1 MKDYERYMNRQRM
14 SETGM
19 ARLMKLETERPEK
32 GTRAGKKRQALPRWA
47 RTLGMA
53 ASLVLVVGLCALP
66 VLRWAAQRANPQPTE
81 EELFFHEVDSV
92 PFTDHGIVGGMKLV
106 AMEPE
111 DAAEIFGCAP
121 DDFVGLLETV
131 GLDKFNMEYY
141 AVDMARQGDD
151 SYRFLMKGNYIS
163 PREKP
168 ENWDETSEISW
179 EMYLATSSFYP
190 GNNVWLEI
198 YEGHSYLAE
207 KDWAALEPQ
216 TFQGHQVTAAC
227 GDEKGYYAAAAFD
240 VECNGKTYGVLY
252 SAVTY
257 GDCNAKELVTQM
269 VRYLTANGLT
279 IPGNELVFNEVE
291 GVPQNGN
298 APEGLH
304 DTTMDVYD
312 MGMILHS
319 SGEWWD
325 DICAEFGWTG
335 YDVSGTSTPAGRDP
349 ETNYALT
356 YFRISG
362 QHRTGEQQ
370 WDGSSFELA
379 LMPNMTDFAAY
390 TAQDIHNWDAL
401 EVSTVNGIPVTA
413 AIYYHPSQQVYY
425 AAATFVVED
434 SICDYG
440 VFYQVCVKTETEA
453 KDLVTR
459 AVNYLTS
466 GGVFTEM
473 YGAYGFGV
481 MDYDELTQVS
491 TQRPGMT
498 VGDSRP
504 LSREEIEW
512 VFPPLAEGG
521 EEAWYG
527 TAYFYPDGSLGSI
540 VLSGFTNYGGLSD
553 ETAVRQ
559 VTIVMGKEE
568 ETFRDNYVDGGYI
581 GAETEGYRDNRLR
594 GYWRHDPEYVW
605 GSDADDLGADVF
617 VCQMD
622 PNLGWVAEITTAQKD
637 GTFDENRWLNTDW
650 VVKAMGNLWWKD
662 DLTMETDG
670 IFVREYDTLDELRA
684 AVDER
689 FLPYLPTT
697 LMDHDEFHGYW
708 RRNSGEYESAEAR
721 WDKPW
726 VIQDNYAR
734 FSYSGDVDV
743 MWPITAM
750 GLPEV
755 TDINDRESYDFR
767 EHPGL
772 DMPELGRGGFQEEIY
787 EKLYLPT
794 FRAKDASLD
803 LIQSRIYQDPEGQV
817 DGYPEATA
825 ECMFQLLHDNN
836 VLVRY
841 QFHGMTAEEIW
852 TVVQETIPGR
862 GRSTAVEPSGVF
874 YLESA
879 KGETLVYPY
888 LNLSGNGNT
897 FSWWRGEESSRSGSY
912 AVTNGKVRC
921 HRSGKTYV
929 FETVDESTL
938 RYVGAESD
946 ALDYLDTGRVT
957 RTLPDGAV
965 LRCSD
970 AQLATLDAALNAKK
984 SDLVWDMAHPD
995 GGDTTE
1001 LSGTYY
1007 LESADG
1013 GVIGNM
1019 AKIAFD
1025 GDTATIS
1032 SDRLHFHTCVC
1043 SSRTRERVDGKELVR
1058 MICDKCDGVFSF
1070 EIVDEDTLRLDMDN
1084 SSLHGDH
1091 HSDWTF
1097 EVSDGTVFR
1106 HPREGEDADALPVAF
1121 GAPQSQSSEWK
1132 QGGITVIQI
1141 GNS

>member
-19 ARLMKLETERPEK
+19 VRLMKLETERPEK

-47 RTLGMA
+47 KTLGMA

-66 VLRWAAQRANPQPTE
+66 VLRWAAQRANPQPVE

-92 PFTDHGIVGGMKLV
+92 PFTDQAIAGGMGLD

-111 DAAEIFGCAP
+111 DAAAIFGSAP

-131 GLDKFNMEYY
+131 GLDKFDMEYY
-141 AVDMARQGDD
+141 TVDMANEGDG
-151 SYRFLMKGNYIS
+151 SYRFLMKGDYIS
-163 PREKP
+163 PRVEEKLP
-168 ENWDETSEISW
+168 PTTS
-179 EMYLATSSFYP
+179 YTPATT
-190 GNNVWLEI
+190 VWLEI
-198 YEGHSYLAE
+198 YEGHSYLDEAG
-207 KDWAALEPQ
+207 WAALEPC
-216 TFQGHQVTAAC
+216 TFHDHTVTAAC
-227 GDEKGYYAAAAFD
+227 VEDNVRAAAVFN
-240 VECNGKTYGVLY
+240 VESGGKTYGVLY
-252 SAVTY
+252 AVTAD
-257 GDCNAKELVTQM
+257 GERNAKELVTKL
-269 VRYLTANGLT
+269 VNYLTANGLS
-279 IPGNELVFNEVE
+279 IPSNELVFNEVE

-370 WDGSSFELA
+370 WDGSTFELA

-440 VFYQVCVKTETEA
+440 VFYQVCVKTEAEA

-473 YGAYGFGV
+473 YGQYGFGI

-540 VLSGFTNYGGLSD
+540 VLSGFTDYGGVSD
-553 ETAVRQ
+553 ETALRQ

-617 VCQMD
+617 VCQLD
-622 PNLGWVAEITTAQKD
+622 PNLGWVAEIITSQKD

-650 VVKAMGNLWWKD
+650 VRKAMGNLWWKD

-670 IFVREYDTLDELRA
+670 IFVREYATLGELRS

-726 VIQDNYAR
+726 VIQGSYAR

-743 MWPITAM
+743 KWPITAM

-755 TDINDRESYDFR
+755 TDITDRESYDFR

-772 DMPELGRGGFQEEIY
+772 VMPQPEGSFLEEIY

-794 FRAKDASLD
+794 FWAKDASLD

-852 TVVQETIPGR
+852 TVVKDTIPGYR
-862 GRSTAVEPSGVF
+862 QPQVEITDLSSSMWENNSGTNQARAGVKYELTYQTNEAAVGKRLKF
-874 YLESA
+874 YMELSREACDLLGLDDPVCLQTICREAGECWDFTEAYGDFTLES
-879 KGETLVYPY
+879 V
-888 LNLSGNGNT
+888 SGKNIGDVT
-897 FSWWRGEESSRSGSY
+897 VRCVCDGEEI
-912 AVTNGKVRC
+912 ACKTMPW
-921 HRSGKTYV
+921 GKTYKWG
-929 FETVDESTL
+929 D
-938 RYVGAESD
+938 
-946 ALDYLDTGRVT
+946 DTHHTEVT
-957 RTLPDGAV
+957 H
-965 LRCSD
+965 
-970 AQLATLDAALNAKK
+970 
-984 SDLVWDMAHPD
+984 HPEP
-995 GGDTTE
+995 THHVE
-1001 LSGTYY
+1001 
-1007 LESADG
+1007 E
-1013 GVIGNM
+1013 VHH
-1019 AKIAFD
+1019 FD
-1025 GDTATIS
+1025 S
-1032 SDRLHFHTCVC
+1032 
-1043 SSRTRERVDGKELVR
+1043 
-1058 MICDKCDGVFSF
+1058 
-1070 EIVDEDTLRLDMDN
+1070 
-1084 SSLHGDH
+1084 H
-1091 HSDWTF
+1091 H
-1097 EVSDGTVFR
+1097 
-1106 HPREGEDADALPVAF
+1106 
-1121 GAPQSQSSEWK
+1121 
-1132 QGGITVIQI
+1132 
-1141 GNS
+1141 

>member
-66 VLRWAAQRANPQPTE
+66 VLRWAAQRANPQPVE

-141 AVDMARQGDD
+141 AVDMVRQGDD
-151 SYRFLMKGNYIS
+151 SYRFLMKGDYIS

-168 ENWDETSEISW
+168 ENWDEISEISW
-179 EMYLATSSFYP
+179 EMWQAVSNYVPANT
-190 GNNVWLEI
+190 VWLEI
-198 YEGHSYLAE
+198 YEGHSYQDEAE
-207 KDWAALEPQ
+207 WNALEPQ
-216 TFQGHQVTAAC
+216 TFQGHQVAAAC
-227 GDEKGYYAAAAFD
+227 LQDNVRAAAVFN
-240 VECNGKTYGVLY
+240 VESGGKTYGVLY
-252 SAVTY
+252 TVTAY

-279 IPGNELVFNEVE
+279 IPSNELVFNEVE
-291 GVPQNGN
+291 QVPASMGD
-298 APEGLH
+298 AVLGDHSYEMTIPEIA
-304 DTTMDVYD
+304 
-312 MGMILHS
+312 MILNSH
-319 SGEWWD
+319 EDQWD
-325 DICAEFGWTG
+325 DLREKLGWTDF
-335 YDVSGTSTPAGRDP
+335 DVGGASASWGLDP
-349 ETNYALT
+349 ETNYATNRFML
-356 YFRISG
+356 RGKDG
-362 QHRTGEQQ
+362 QGNC
-370 WDGSSFELA
+370 FELE
-379 LMPNMTDFAAY
+379 LRPNHRFY
-390 TAQDIHNWDAL
+390 EEEWSGL
-401 EVSTVNGIPVTA
+401 ETSQINGHTVTA
-413 AIYYHPSQQVYY
+413 VSGFDTATRLYR
-425 AAATFVVED
+425 AAAAFEVED
-434 SICDYG
+434 TICDYG
-440 VFYQVCVKTETEA
+440 VYYVAMYKNRETAERMVTQVTES
-453 KDLVTR
+453 LTR
-459 AVNYLTS
+459 NGL
-466 GGVFTEM
+466 FTEM
-473 YGAYGFGV
+473 YGQYGFGV

-491 TQRPGMT
+491 TQRSGMT

-521 EEAWYG
+521 EEAWCG

-540 VLSGFTNYGGLSD
+540 VLSGFTNYGGVSD
-553 ETAVRQ
+553 GTALRQ

-568 ETFRDNYVDGGYI
+568 ETFRDNYVDGSYI

-617 VCQMD
+617 VCQLD
-622 PNLGWVAEITTAQKD
+622 PNLGWVAEIITSQKD

-670 IFVREYDTLDELRA
+670 IFFREYDTLDDLRA

-697 LMDHDEFHGYW
+697 LMDHDEFHGIW
-708 RRNSGEYESAEAR
+708 RRNSGEYELAEAR

-743 MWPITAM
+743 MWPLTAM

-803 LIQSRIYQDPEGQV
+803 LIESRIYQDPEGQV

-852 TVVQETIPGR
+852 ATVRETIPGYQ
-862 GRSTAVEPSGVF
+862 APQVEITDVASSLWEDYSGTDR
-874 YLESA
+874 A
-879 KGETLVYPY
+879 KGGVKYALTYQTNQAAVGKRLKFYMDLPQTSRDLLGLDDPVCLQVICREAGECWDFTEAYGDFTLDGV
-888 LNLSGNGNT
+888 SGQSIGNVT
-897 FSWWRGEESSRSGSY
+897 VRCVCDGEEIARKT
-912 AVTNGKVRC
+912 VPW
-921 HRSGKTYV
+921 GKTYTWGDGTHHPEPEHHV
-929 FETVDESTL
+929 ETTH
-938 RYVGAESD
+938 
-946 ALDYLDTGRVT
+946 
-957 RTLPDGAV
+957 
-965 LRCSD
+965 
-970 AQLATLDAALNAKK
+970 
-984 SDLVWDMAHPD
+984 HPEP
-995 GGDTTE
+995 T
-1001 LSGTYY
+1001 
-1007 LESADG
+1007 
-1013 GVIGNM
+1013 
-1019 AKIAFD
+1019 
-1025 GDTATIS
+1025 
-1032 SDRLHFHTCVC
+1032 
-1043 SSRTRERVDGKELVR
+1043 
-1058 MICDKCDGVFSF
+1058 
-1070 EIVDEDTLRLDMDN
+1070 
-1084 SSLHGDH
+1084 H
-1091 HSDWTF
+1091 HSN
-1097 EVSDGTVFR
+1097 
-1106 HPREGEDADALPVAF
+1106 HH
-1121 GAPQSQSSEWK
+1121 
-1132 QGGITVIQI
+1132 
-1141 GNS
+1141 

>member
-66 VLRWAAQRANPQPTE
+66 VLRWAAQRANPQPVE
-81 EELFFHEVDSV
+81 EELFFHEVDYV
-92 PFTDHGIVGGMKLV
+92 PFTDQAISGGMGLD

-111 DAAEIFGCAP
+111 DAAAIFGSAP

-131 GLDKFNMEYY
+131 GLDKFDMEYY
-141 AVDMARQGDD
+141 TVDMANEGDG
-151 SYRFLMKGNYIS
+151 SYRFLMKGDYIS
-163 PREKP
+163 PRVEEKLP
-168 ENWDETSEISW
+168 PTTS
-179 EMYLATSSFYP
+179 YTPATT
-190 GNNVWLEI
+190 VWLEI
-198 YEGHSYLAE
+198 YEGHSYLDEAG
-207 KDWAALEPQ
+207 WAALEPC
-216 TFQGHQVTAAC
+216 TFHDHTVTAAC
-227 GDEKGYYAAAAFD
+227 VEDNVRAAAAFN
-240 VECNGKTYGVLY
+240 VESGGKTYGVLY
-252 SAVTY
+252 AVTAD
-257 GDCNAKELVTQM
+257 GERNAKELVTKM
-269 VRYLTANGLT
+269 VRYITTNGLS
-279 IPGNELVFNEVE
+279 IPSNELVFNEVE

-370 WDGSSFELA
+370 WDGSTFELA

-440 VFYQVCVKTETEA
+440 VFYQVCVKTEAEA

-473 YGAYGFGV
+473 YGQYGFGI

-527 TAYFYPDGSLGSI
+527 TTYFYPDGSLGSI
-540 VLSGFTNYGGLSD
+540 VLSGFTDYGGVSD
-553 ETAVRQ
+553 ETALRQ

-617 VCQMD
+617 VCQLD
-622 PNLGWVAEITTAQKD
+622 PNLGWVAEIITSQKD
-637 GTFDENRWLNTDW
+637 GTFDENRWLNTEW

-670 IFVREYDTLDELRA
+670 IFVREYATLGELRS

-697 LMDHDEFHGYW
+697 LMDHDEFRGYW
-708 RRNSGEYESAEAR
+708 RRNNEEYESVDVS
-721 WDKPW
+721 WHKPW
-726 VIQDNYAR
+726 VIQDSYAR
-734 FSYSGDVDV
+734 FSYSGDIDV
-743 MWPITAM
+743 KWPLVAM
-750 GLPEV
+750 GLPEITDV
-755 TDINDRESYDFR
+755 TDRESYDFR

-772 DMPELGRGGFQEEIY
+772 KFPDGSQGYEGIY
-787 EKLYLPT
+787 EKLYCPT
-794 FRAKDASLD
+794 FRAKDASQD
-803 LIQSRIYQDPEGQV
+803 LVESRIYWSDE
-817 DGYPEATA
+817 YNS
-825 ECMFQLLHDNN
+825 ECRFQLLHDNN
-836 VLVRY
+836 VLVNY
-841 QFHGMTAEEIW
+841 LFQGMTAEEIW
-852 TVVQETIPGR
+852 KVVQDTI
-862 GRSTAVEPSGVF
+862 
-874 YLESA
+874 
-879 KGETLVYPY
+879 
-888 LNLSGNGNT
+888 
-897 FSWWRGEESSRSGSY
+897 
-912 AVTNGKVRC
+912 
-921 HRSGKTYV
+921 
-929 FETVDESTL
+929 
-938 RYVGAESD
+938 
-946 ALDYLDTGRVT
+946 
-957 RTLPDGAV
+957 PDGAQPV
-965 LRCSD
+965 
-970 AQLATLDAALNAKK
+970 TLDAALNDQKAQLESDIINAKTDG
-984 SDLVWDMAHPD
+984 STWIWGGATHHPEPEHNVHNI
-995 GGDTTE
+995 TE
-1001 LSGTYY
+1001 LNWKDGRWTSNDEFYY
-1007 LESADG
+1007 FG
-1013 GVIGNM
+1013 G
-1019 AKIAFD
+1019 
-1025 GDTATIS
+1025 
-1032 SDRLHFHTCVC
+1032 
-1043 SSRTRERVDGKELVR
+1043 
-1058 MICDKCDGVFSF
+1058 
-1070 EIVDEDTLRLDMDN
+1070 
-1084 SSLHGDH
+1084 H
-1091 HSDWTF
+1091 H
-1097 EVSDGTVFR
+1097 
-1106 HPREGEDADALPVAF
+1106 
-1121 GAPQSQSSEWK
+1121 
-1132 QGGITVIQI
+1132 
-1141 GNS
+1141 

>member
-47 RTLGMA
+47 KTLGMA

-66 VLRWAAQRANPQPTE
+66 ILRWAAQRANPQPVE
-81 EELFFHEVDSV
+81 EELFFHEVDYV
-92 PFTDHGIVGGMKLV
+92 PFTDQAIAGGMGLD

-111 DAAEIFGCAP
+111 DAAAIFGSAP

-131 GLDKFNMEYY
+131 GLDKFDMEYY
-141 AVDMARQGDD
+141 TVDMANEGDG
-151 SYRFLMKGNYIS
+151 SYRFLMKGDYIS
-163 PREKP
+163 PRVEEKLP
-168 ENWDETSEISW
+168 PTTS
-179 EMYLATSSFYP
+179 YTPATT
-190 GNNVWLEI
+190 VWLEI
-198 YEGHSYLAE
+198 YEGHSYLDEAG
-207 KDWAALEPQ
+207 WAALEPC
-216 TFQGHQVTAAC
+216 TFHDHTVTAAC
-227 GDEKGYYAAAAFD
+227 VEDNVRAAAAFN
-240 VECNGKTYGVLY
+240 VESGGKTYGVLY
-252 SAVTY
+252 AVTAD
-257 GDCNAKELVTQM
+257 GERNAKELVTKL
-269 VRYLTANGLT
+269 VNYLTANGLS
-279 IPGNELVFNEVE
+279 IPSNELIFNQVE
-291 GVPQNGN
+291 GIPQNGN

-304 DTTMDVYD
+304 ATTMDVYD

-356 YFRISG
+356 YFRING
-362 QHRTGEQQ
+362 QHRVGELQ
-370 WDGSSFELA
+370 WDGSTFELA

-390 TAQDIHNWDAL
+390 TAQDIDNWDAL
-401 EVSTVNGIPVTA
+401 EVSTVNGHPVTA

-434 SICDYG
+434 VICDYG
-440 VFYQVCVKTETEA
+440 VFYQVCVKTEAEA

-473 YGAYGFGV
+473 YGQYGFGV

-504 LSREEIEW
+504 LSREEMEW
-512 VFPPLAEGG
+512 VFPPLAEELAQDWSGR
-521 EEAWYG
+521 
-527 TAYFYPDGSLGSI
+527 AYFYPDGTLGSI
-540 VLSGFTNYGGLSD
+540 VLSGFTDYGGVSD
-553 ETAVRQ
+553 ETALRQ

-617 VCQMD
+617 VCQLD
-622 PNLGWVAEITTAQKD
+622 PNLGWVAEIITSQKD

-650 VVKAMGNLWWKD
+650 VRKAMGNLWWKD

-670 IFVREYDTLDELRA
+670 IFVREYATLGELRS

-726 VIQDNYAR
+726 VIQGSYAR

-743 MWPITAM
+743 KWPITAM

-755 TDINDRESYDFR
+755 TDITDRESYDFR

-772 DMPELGRGGFQEEIY
+772 VMPQPEGSFLEEIY

-794 FRAKDASLD
+794 FWAKDASLD
-803 LIQSRIYQDPEGQV
+803 LIESRIYKSDE
-817 DGYPEATA
+817 YNS
-825 ECMFQLLHDNN
+825 ECRFQLLHDNN
-836 VLVRY
+836 VLVTYR
-841 QFHGMTAEEIW
+841 FANMTAEEIW
-852 TVVQETIPGR
+852 KVVEETVPG
-862 GRSTAVEPSGVF
+862 G
-874 YLESA
+874 
-879 KGETLVYPY
+879 
-888 LNLSGNGNT
+888 GNT
-897 FSWWRGEESSRSGSY
+897 
-912 AVTNGKVRC
+912 
-921 HRSGKTYV
+921 
-929 FETVDESTL
+929 
-938 RYVGAESD
+938 
-946 ALDYLDTGRVT
+946 
-957 RTLPDGAV
+957 
-965 LRCSD
+965 
-970 AQLATLDAALNAKK
+970 
-984 SDLVWDMAHPD
+984 M
-995 GGDTTE
+995 E

-1019 AKIAFD
+1019 AKVAFD
-1025 GDTATIS
+1025 GDTVTIS

-1043 SSRTRERVDGKELVR
+1043 SSRMRERVNGKELVR
-1058 MICDKCDGVFSF
+1058 MICDKCDGIFSF
-1070 EIVDEDTLRLDMDN
+1070 EVVDEDTLRLDMDN

-1106 HPREGEDADALPVAF
+1106 HLRDGEDATHHPEPEHNVEVTHHPEPTHHS
-1121 GAPQSQSSEWK
+1121 GHH
-1132 QGGITVIQI
+1132 
-1141 GNS
+1141 

>member
-19 ARLMKLETERPEK
+19 VRLMKLETERPEK

-47 RTLGMA
+47 KTLGMA

-66 VLRWAAQRANPQPTE
+66 VLRWAAQRANPQPVE

-92 PFTDHGIVGGMKLV
+92 PFTDQAIAGGMGLD

-111 DAAEIFGCAP
+111 DAAAIFGSAP

-131 GLDKFNMEYY
+131 GLDKFDMEYY
-141 AVDMARQGDD
+141 TVDMANEGDG
-151 SYRFLMKGNYIS
+151 SYRFLMKGDYIS
-163 PREKP
+163 PRVEEKLP
-168 ENWDETSEISW
+168 PTTS
-179 EMYLATSSFYP
+179 YTPATT
-190 GNNVWLEI
+190 VWLEI
-198 YEGHSYLAE
+198 YEGHSYLDEAG
-207 KDWAALEPQ
+207 WAALEPC
-216 TFQGHQVTAAC
+216 TFHDHTVTAAC
-227 GDEKGYYAAAAFD
+227 VEDNVRAAAAFN
-240 VECNGKTYGVLY
+240 VESGGKTYGVLY
-252 SAVTY
+252 AVTAD
-257 GDCNAKELVTQM
+257 GERNAKELVTKL
-269 VRYLTANGLT
+269 VNYLTANGLS
-279 IPGNELVFNEVE
+279 IPSNELVFNEVE

-370 WDGSSFELA
+370 WDGSTFELA

-440 VFYQVCVKTETEA
+440 VFYQVCVKTEAEA

-473 YGAYGFGV
+473 YGQYGFGV

-504 LSREEIEW
+504 LSREEMEW

-527 TAYFYPDGSLGSI
+527 RAYFYPDGTLGSI
-540 VLSGFTNYGGLSD
+540 VLSGFTDYGGVSD
-553 ETAVRQ
+553 ETALRQ

-581 GAETEGYRDNRLR
+581 GAETEGYRDNWLR

-617 VCQMD
+617 VCQLD
-622 PNLGWVAEITTAQKD
+622 PNLGWVAEIITSQKD

-650 VVKAMGNLWWKD
+650 VRKAMGNLWWKD

-708 RRNSGEYESAEAR
+708 RRNSGEYESAEVR

-726 VIQDNYAR
+726 VIQGSYAR

-743 MWPITAM
+743 KWPITAM

-755 TDINDRESYDFR
+755 TDITDRESYDFR

-772 DMPELGRGGFQEEIY
+772 VMPERGRGGFTEEFY
-787 EKLYLPT
+787 EKLYCPT
-794 FRAKDASLD
+794 FRARDASLD
-803 LIQSRIYQDPEGQV
+803 LIESRIYQSDE
-817 DGYPEATA
+817 YNS
-825 ECMFQLLHDNN
+825 ECRFQLLHDNN
-836 VLVRY
+836 VLVTYR
-841 QFHGMTAEEIW
+841 FTNMTAEEIW
-852 TVVQETIPGR
+852 KVVEETVPG
-862 GRSTAVEPSGVF
+862 G
-874 YLESA
+874 
-879 KGETLVYPY
+879 
-888 LNLSGNGNT
+888 GNT
-897 FSWWRGEESSRSGSY
+897 
-912 AVTNGKVRC
+912 
-921 HRSGKTYV
+921 
-929 FETVDESTL
+929 
-938 RYVGAESD
+938 
-946 ALDYLDTGRVT
+946 
-957 RTLPDGAV
+957 
-965 LRCSD
+965 
-970 AQLATLDAALNAKK
+970 
-984 SDLVWDMAHPD
+984 M
-995 GGDTTE
+995 E

-1019 AKIAFD
+1019 AKVAFD
-1025 GDTATIS
+1025 GDTVTIS

-1043 SSRTRERVDGKELVR
+1043 SSRMRERVNGKELVR
-1058 MICDKCDGVFSF
+1058 MICDKCDGIFSF
-1070 EIVDEDTLRLDMDN
+1070 EVVDEDTLRLDMDN

-1106 HPREGEDADALPVAF
+1106 HLRDGEDATHHPEPEHNVEVTHHPEPTHHS
-1121 GAPQSQSSEWK
+1121 GHH
-1132 QGGITVIQI
+1132 
-1141 GNS
+1141 